1 MYLSVVIP
9 LYNKQNT
16 IQRAIQSVLKQTFQQ
31 FEIIIVNDGS
41 TDNSVAKA
49 TEIHDERIRIIHQ
62 KNQGASVARNTGI
75 ENATYNWI
83 AFLDADDEWLPE
95 FLETVTNLHTKYPE
109 CNVLATSY
117 YLCNSKGEKRNIKLK
132 RIKFSGEDGIMENY
146 FEVAT
151 YSSPPFCSISIA
163 INKVALLEIGGFPV
177 GIKSGEDL
185 LTWAKL
191 AVNNKIT
198 YSTKTMAIFYYPE
211 SLKDRPPR
219 INVEGDFVGDELFKL
234 LNESDIQQKS
244 FLKKYY
250 GLWNLMK
257 VQVLLEKGVGFRAVK
272 PAMKGLIHYGAT
284 TKTFVFFIISL
295 LPKMLQ
301 ILLFKFLKS
310 IKNREN

>member
-16 IQRAIQSVLKQTFQQ
+16 IQRAVQSVLKQTFQQ

-62 KNQGASVARNTGI
+62 ENQGVSVARNTGI

-191 AVNNKIT
+191 AVKNKIA
-198 YSTKTMAIFYYPE
+198 YSTNILSIYNFVSDTNKLWIPCRAPQIPDKVGAE
-211 SLKDRPPR
+211 LK
-219 INVEGDFVGDELFKL
+219 ILFKKQSL
-234 LNESDIQQKS
+234 Q
-244 FLKKYY
+244 KKYLKRY
-250 GLWNLMK
+250 
-257 VQVLLEKGVGFRAVK
+257 
-272 PAMKGLIHYGAT
+272 
-284 TKTFVFFIISL
+284 ISL
-295 LPKMLQ
+295 WHKMRASSFVRLAQ
-301 ILLFKFLKS
+301 NKDAITEIFTSYRYNIFNFKVLFYIFLLFFPLKYRNKLFKFL
-310 IKNREN
+310 IKNK